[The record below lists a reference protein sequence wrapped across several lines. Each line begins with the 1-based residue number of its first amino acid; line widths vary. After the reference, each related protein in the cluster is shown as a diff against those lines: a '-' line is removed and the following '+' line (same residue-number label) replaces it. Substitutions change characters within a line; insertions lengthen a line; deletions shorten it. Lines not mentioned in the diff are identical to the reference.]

1 MDVSDVDVAD
11 ADAASACVQCGHPH
25 PSLIRRP
32 LRPVR
37 CSCRSCGAVFRPGP
51 PPAPGRDGGRGAPAA
66 DPDPAHA
73 SAADDPRP
81 ADAGRDPMDAG
92 RDRDDAGRDP
102 ARADLDGDP
111 LAAFMPG
118 RMVRWVRAQAG
129 PEPVP
134 DAPDRAT
141 LARWYKDFDAL
152 VAAARSSP
160 EARAAV
166 ERVSDVPL
174 DRLPV
179 KPPAFSKVCAALHA
193 TCYDA
198 GLAASRLAGAD
209 PAVVAERIGHL
220 RRWLATAGR
229 STTWLEAAPAP
240 DPDPAVV
247 EELLT
252 PPRSFTTDQVRAL
265 FGALFGVDK
274 GPSVPGVRERFGDE
288 RVREALLAYLRTGER
303 PLREAVAADLAA
315 GSGPGLDPDL
325 GPSPGPGPASGPG
338 SDPGPGSGARAD
350 AS

>member
-1 MDVSDVDVAD
+1 MDVSDADVSA
-11 ADAASACVQCGHPH
+11 AGAASACVQCGHPH

-37 CSCRSCGAVFRPGP
+37 YSCRSCGAVFRPGP
-51 PPAPGRDGGRGAPAA
+51 PPVPNTAQDRLAPPGRNTAQDRLPPPGRDGGRGPLAANPDPVSAAAA
-66 DPDPAHA
+66 DG
-73 SAADDPRP
+73 PRP
-81 ADAGRDPMDAG
+81 GDIGRDPERPDA
-92 RDRDDAGRDP
+92 
-102 ARADLDGDP
+102 DGDP
-111 LAAFMPG
+111 LAAFMPV

-240 DPDPAVV
+240 DPEPSAV

-252 PPRSFTTDQVRAL
+252 PPRSFTADQVRAL

-288 RVREALLAYLRTGER
+288 GVREALLAYLKTGER
-303 PLREAVAADLAA
+303 PLREIVAADLAA
-315 GSGPGLDPDL
+315 DPD
-325 GPSPGPGPASGPG
+325 PAFDRRPGPGG
-338 SDPGPGSGARAD
+338 RLD